1 MLSVSSSPII
11 FCVLKLLFSRGS
23 LFSYFLGVSF
33 EDVDSSCV
41 FLYNRYTSILMEI
54 ICKSS
59 HSKYLF
65 HRNHFVTKA
74 TEPELMTHL
83 LESSHWLNDFTE
95 MKNLK
100 DTLVQ

>member
-1 MLSVSSSPII
+1 
-11 FCVLKLLFSRGS
+11 
-23 LFSYFLGVSF
+23 
-33 EDVDSSCV
+33 
-41 FLYNRYTSILMEI
+41 MEI

-65 HRNHFVTKA
+65 HRNHFVAKG

>member
-1 MLSVSSSPII
+1 
-11 FCVLKLLFSRGS
+11 
-23 LFSYFLGVSF
+23 
-33 EDVDSSCV
+33 
-41 FLYNRYTSILMEI
+41 MEI

-65 HRNHFVTKA
+65 HRNHFVTKG